1 VDPLFAAAEP
11 LSRAMPGNHW
21 AATDVF
27 SRKRAPVP
35 LKPLQ
40 LAENGTL
47 VKGGGPRKKRKAVR
61 EAVRLNAEE
70 PTDIPR
76 PSLIN
81 SDSHCRTL
89 ADFWK
94 IYKKWEPD
102 EMKCGCK
109 WRRDEPMVVENGG
122 TAKSGG
128 RSQWWSRRKGMFDTV
143 LFYRN
148 KLKQENPDM
157 SDEAAEE
164 RAVEEAQKIFDTVPV
179 ARNGRPR
186 LGDINDVFRRALEA
200 LGQPSQRGRPRKN
213 PSGRGRSGRPQ
224 KNPSRTAD
232 PFGSAFSELQIE
244 DAALNM
250 NEDEDVDDATAT

>member
-1 VDPLFAAAEP
+1 
-11 LSRAMPGNHW
+11 
-21 AATDVF
+21 
-27 SRKRAPVP
+27 
-35 LKPLQ
+35 
-40 LAENGTL
+40 
-47 VKGGGPRKKRKAVR
+47 
-61 EAVRLNAEE
+61 
-70 PTDIPR
+70 
-76 PSLIN
+76 
-81 SDSHCRTL
+81 
-89 ADFWK
+89 
-94 IYKKWEPD
+94 
-102 EMKCGCK
+102 
-109 WRRDEPMVVENGG
+109 
-122 TAKSGG
+122 
-128 RSQWWSRRKGMFDTV
+128 MFDTV